1 MAKLLFFDPTHTYTL
16 DGEVIPSVSE
26 ITRFMSREIYGDL
39 QQNTLDRA
47 AGRGT
52 AVHKATEVL
61 DKYGTVEASDD
72 IVPYVRGY
80 VQFLREHSVE
90 WVKIEYAVVSPEKD
104 YAGTLDRY
112 GTVDGKRPL
121 ADIKAISALTPGHRK
136 LYEATLNLY
145 RMAIEAEYPVERLLI
160 IWLRK
165 DGTYKL
171 FELPIDD
178 TLANACRALHQ
189 ALKKKPRKKKKEE
202 TSEDAE

>member
-1 MAKLLFFDPTHTYTL
+1 MAKLLFYDPTHTYTL

-47 AGRGT
+47 AGRGS

-72 IVPYVRGY
+72 IVPYVRAY

-90 WVKIEYAVVSPEKD
+90 WEMIEHAVVSPEQD

-112 GTVDGKRPL
+112 GTVDGKKTL
-121 ADIKAISALTPGHRK
+121 ADIKAISAMTPGHRK

-145 RMAIEAEYPVERLLI
+145 RICVESGSPVERLLI

-171 FELPIDD
+171 FDIPIDG
-178 TLANACRALHQ
+178 TLAEACRALHR
-189 ALKKKPRKKKKEE
+189 ALRKKPRKKKE
-202 TSEDAE
+202 TKDNAE